1 MSLDFGI
8 FWMNV
13 AALFALL
20 NAAFLVVLVGL
31 YLQSWRKMRSNLA
44 IGLIVF
50 AIFLLLQNVIII
62 VFWYVLYGLVPE
74 AQATVVAAAPY
85 LTAIN
90 LMESLAL
97 GAIVRITWS

>member
-1 MSLDFGI
+1 LEFGI

-13 AALFALL
+13 AAVFALL
-20 NAAFLVVLVGL
+20 NVAFLVILAGL
-31 YLQSWRKMRSNLA
+31 YLQSWRKMRSNLT

-50 AIFLLLQNVIII
+50 AVFLLIQNMIII
-62 VFWYVLYGLVPE
+62 VFWYILYGLVPE
-74 AQATVVAAAPY
+74 AQAIVVSAAPY

>member
-1 MSLDFGI
+1 LEFGI

-13 AALFALL
+13 AAVFALL
-20 NAAFLVVLVGL
+20 NVAFLVILVGL

-44 IGLIVF
+44 IGLVVF
-50 AIFLLLQNVIII
+50 AVFLLIQNMIII
-62 VFWYVLYGLVPE
+62 VFWYILYGLVPE
-74 AQATVVAAAPY
+74 AQTIVVSAAPY

-97 GAIVRITWS
+97 GSIVRITWS

>member
-1 MSLDFGI
+1 MSLTFGI

-13 AALFALL
+13 AAVFALL
-20 NAAFLVVLVGL
+20 NVAFLLILVVL

-44 IGLIVF
+44 VGRIVF
-50 AIFLLLQNVIII
+50 AIFLLLQNVVII
-62 VFWYVLYGLVPE
+62 VFWYILYGLVPE
-74 AQATVVAAAPY
+74 AQTIVAAAAPY

-97 GAIVRITWS
+97 GAMVRITWS